1 MIMPIFVAAF
11 ILPLENGPLWSK
23 ETNVRSI
30 ASNRVENRMDG

>member
-1 MIMPIFVAAF
+1 MIMPIFAAAF

-23 ETNVRSI
+23 EKNLRSI